1 MYKILYFSYGNWW
14 QIFISKEVIID
25 ILLWKVLMN
34 KNHENEKI
42 FSIENK
48 NKEQSY
54 FIINIKY
61 QNWYDLCSISL
72 VYIYSVT
79 YFIKE
84 LKHNNKEVANMRY

>member
-1 MYKILYFSYGNWW
+1 
-14 QIFISKEVIID
+14 
-25 ILLWKVLMN
+25 MN

-61 QNWYDLCSISL
+61 QN
-72 VYIYSVT
+72 
-79 YFIKE
+79 
-84 LKHNNKEVANMRY
+84 